1 MKRFGV
7 ALVAAVVLGLFVAAP
22 ALAGVSPTPSPTGS
36 CYPPSSCPTAG
47 HSGRTITG
55 SNWCPGSEVQ
65 IFVDGDLVGTA
76 HVASDGTFTFTLP
89 NSVGPGTHHIEVVG
103 LAPDCRTT
111 VTRGFTIVLGGGG
124 GTAFTG
130 ANISMGLL
138 ILGALLIVGAGA
150 LVAGRR
156 RRITVK

>member
-22 ALAGVSPTPSPTGS
+22 ALAGVSPSPTPSQA

-55 SNWCPGSEVQ
+55 ANWCPGSDVQ
-65 IFVDGDLVGTA
+65 IFVDGNLVGTA

-89 NSVGPGTHHIEVVG
+89 ASVGPGSHRIDVVG
-103 LAPDCRTT
+103 LAADCSTTRT
-111 VTRGFTIVLGGGG
+111 VSFTLVLGAGG

-130 ANISMGLL
+130 ANVSMGLL
-138 ILGALLIVGAGA
+138 IVGALLVVGAGA

-156 RRITVK
+156 RRATIK